1 MVQDGCMKI
10 KRWWMAG
17 IMGIAGIFLT
27 GCFFSTGA
35 SAVEQSNSSPVLHI
49 GLMGDSTIDEYRGTA
64 NRGGDFASVTFNW
77 LEQLVRERNISAG
90 GWGDW
95 DEPRRTGYEYNWA
108 RSAATASL
116 LLEQKQPEGLAQQVA
131 DGKIDLVIMAV
142 GNHDF
147 APYNPDAYQPIY
159 DGTLTDEQ
167 VTDKVNGII
176 ANETTAVDM
185 ILAVKKIPIII
196 TTIVD
201 FNLSLDNKF
210 SDPDKRQR
218 VTNAVERVNA
228 GLKSMAND
236 RGIYVMDMK
245 DYALSMFSRVKDG
258 MLVIGDVQINPFTA
272 GDDPHNGLLGDNI
285 HAGTVLGGFIANS
298 YLALIN
304 EAMGTNIPAF
314 TDQEILMTAGLSP

>member
-1 MVQDGCMKI
+1 MNKKHNRGWI
-10 KRWWMAG
+10 TAILG
-17 IMGIAGIFLT
+17 IVTIFLT

-35 SAVEQSNSSPVLHI
+35 SAVEQSESAPVLHI

-90 GWGDW
+90 DWGDW

-108 RSAATASL
+108 RSAATGAT
-116 LLEQKQPEGLAQQVA
+116 LLEQKQPEGLAAQVA
-131 DGKIDLVIMAV
+131 DGKIDLVIMAI

-147 APYNPDAYQPIY
+147 APYNPDAYAPIY
-159 DGTLTDEQ
+159 DGTLTDDQ
-167 VTDKVNGII
+167 VTDKVNAMI
-176 ANETTAVDM
+176 ANETTAVDT

-201 FNLSLDNKF
+201 FNLAPDNKF
-210 SDPDKRQR
+210 SDATKRQR
-218 VTNAVERVNA
+218 VSDAVERVNA
-228 GLKSMAND
+228 GLKAMAKD

-258 MLVIGDVQINPFTA
+258 LLTINGVQINPFTA

-298 YLALIN
+298 YLKLIN

-314 TDQEILMTAGLSP
+314 TDEEILATAGLSS